1 MKKILKEPLLHFL
14 FAGFLVF
21 LFCEQYAPS
30 PANDDTII
38 VNKQAL
44 MTLMQYRSKAFEGDY
59 FEEKFDKLGEAERQ
73 QLIEDYVREEA
84 LFREAKQLNLGEE
97 DYIIKRRMIQKVDF
111 IYQNRIA
118 KEVAFP
124 EDSLLQFFNA
134 NKVNYLLPAHYT
146 FSHIFFKAKNKGF
159 QTALD
164 KANAFVKETNTS
176 KIDFNESLKYGE
188 RFLYHRHYVEKEFD
202 FLEGHFGGEFA
213 EGIKALET
221 DKTEWSEPIQSK
233 HGYHLVLL
241 TNKVAASKPNFKDIK
256 AQLSEDYKRTF
267 EQDIKSE
274 LMDAIIDRYKVVLDL

>member
-1 MKKILKEPLLHFL
+1 MKKILKEPLFHFL

-30 PANDDTII
+30 PANEDTI
-38 VNKQAL
+38 VVDKQAL

-59 FEEKFDKLGEAERQ
+59 FEEKFDKLNDTERQ
-73 QLIEDYVREEA
+73 QLIDDYVREEA

-118 KEVAFP
+118 KEVEFP
-124 EDSLLQFFNA
+124 KDSLLQYFEE
-134 NKVNYLLPAHYT
+134 NKTRYLLPANYT
-146 FSHIFFKAKNKGF
+146 FSHIFFKAEKGSF

-164 KANAFVKETNTS
+164 KTNAFVKDTNIS
-176 KIDFNESLKYGE
+176 KIDFHESLKYGE
-188 RFLYHRHYVEKEFD
+188 RFLYHRHYVEKELD
-202 FLEGHFGGEFA
+202 LLEGHFGGAFA
-213 EGIKALET
+213 AKIKILEV
-221 DKTEWSEPIQSK
+221 DKTEWSVPIQSK
-233 HGYHLVLL
+233 HGYHLILL
-241 TNKVAASKPNFKDIK
+241 INKVNAAIPGFKNIK

-267 EQDIKSE
+267 EQEIKSE

>member
-38 VNKQAL
+38 VDKQAL

-59 FEEKFDKLGEAERQ
+59 FEEKFDKLSEAERQ
-73 QLIEDYVREEA
+73 QLIDDYVREEA

-118 KEVAFP
+118 KEVEFP
-124 EDSLLQFFNA
+124 EDSLLQFFEE
-134 NKVNYLLPAHYT
+134 NKTRYLLPANYT
-146 FSHIFFKAKNKGF
+146 FSHIFFKAEKDDF
-159 QTALD
+159 QAALNR
-164 KANAFVKETNTS
+164 ANTFLKETNTS

-188 RFLYHRHYVEKEFD
+188 RFLYHRHYVEKELD
-202 FLEGHFGGEFA
+202 FLEGHFGGTFTER
-213 EGIKALET
+213 IKVLET
-221 DKTEWSEPIQSK
+221 DKTKWSAPIKSK

-241 TNKVAASKPNFKDIK
+241 INKSTAAIPDFKDIK
-256 AQLSEDYKRTF
+256 TQLSEDYKRTF
-267 EQDIKSE
+267 EQEIKSE